1 MMRAM
6 ENVKARKNKEP
17 LSASARRFFAL
28 VSMLFSDTMK
38 LSFLDKAHRKNSIIN
53 IVSSLL
59 AFAGL
64 SGLAVVL
71 YNVAITLH
79 VFSVLDYIP
88 ETVPSLIGAVL
99 LILSFANSLLGL
111 IRTLYFSEDNRV
123 IITYPCKGVTIFA
136 ARLLVFFICE
146 YLRSIL
152 VFIPIL
158 LGYLIV
164 AHFPWVF
171 YWWVFVALFFVVMA
185 EVVVASLL
193 SVPGYYLARFFKRN
207 SLLESLGYLTL
218 FAVFV
223 GVVAWLISLL
233 PNKIDISSNWGPIFA
248 QIKTLL
254 SAYPDNLRPFY
265 SLTLMEIG
273 YTNGFSKSV
282 FTLESGLT
290 LLCLLGVILLGLA
303 IVFCGVSRLYLHLAS
318 TSFEYSSDNVL
329 RTKKSKTRPY
339 WFSQMNK
346 ELILF
351 FKTPETFMSLFSIDV
366 FLPIFVAILNK
377 VFGAMDTTVVG
388 KMYVSVVNVLIILL
402 VILCSNGAI
411 SHIYSDEGK
420 AFLLD
425 RTYPR
430 SSGFLLFSKLILP
443 MAMGFI
449 SILVTCLCY
458 GLVSSDSLLPDGS
471 RWITSEMLV
480 ALAVSFTS
488 FYFGHLLFS
497 SSLDFCSLKST
508 FAAETLVNENEKRSL
523 VSAFFIAF
531 LMTALFYFF
540 LRENVASSYL
550 KLMIFGLLYLFFNI
564 LLFIRK
570 IRYLYR
576 EGA

>member
-1 MMRAM
+1 MA
-6 ENVKARKNKEP
+6 NAKALKNKEP
-17 LSASARRFFAL
+17 LRVSSRRFFAL

-38 LSFLDKAHRKNSIIN
+38 LSFLDKTHRKSSIIN

-64 SGLAVVL
+64 TALAVGL
-71 YNVAITLH
+71 YSVAVTLH

-88 ETVPSLIGAVL
+88 ETVPSLIAAVL
-99 LILSFANSLLGL
+99 LILSFSNSLLGL

-136 ARLLVFFICE
+136 ARILVFFICE
-146 YLRSIL
+146 YLRSVL
-152 VFIPIL
+152 VFIPVL
-158 LGYLIV
+158 FGYMIV
-164 AHFPWVF
+164 AHFSWVF
-171 YWWVFVALFFVVMA
+171 YLWVFVALFFVVMA
-185 EVVVASLL
+185 EVVVASLF
-193 SVPGYYLARFFKRN
+193 SVPGYYFARFFKRN
-207 SLLESLGYLTL
+207 SLLESVGYFTL
-218 FAVFV
+218 FALFV

-248 QIKTLL
+248 QIKSMLA
-254 SAYPDNLRPFY
+254 AYRDNLRPFY

-282 FTLESGLT
+282 FTLESGVT
-290 LLCLLGVILLGLA
+290 LLCLLGVISLGLV
-303 IVFCGVSRLYLHLAS
+303 IVFFGVSHLYLQLAS
-318 TSFEYSSDNVL
+318 TSFEYSSDNLL

-339 WFSQMNK
+339 WFSQMAK

-351 FKTPETFMSLFSIDV
+351 FKTPETFMSLFSVYV

-377 VFGAMDTTVVG
+377 VFGAMDTTIVG

-402 VILCSNGAI
+402 VMLCSNGAI

-425 RTYPR
+425 RSYPR

-443 MAMGFI
+443 MAMGFV

-458 GLVSSDSLLPDGS
+458 GLVSHDSLPPDGS
-471 RWITSEMLV
+471 PWINPEMLV
-480 ALAVSFTS
+480 GLTISLAS

-497 SSLDFCSLKST
+497 AGLDFCSLKNT
-508 FAAETLVNENEKRSL
+508 FVAETLVSENEKRSV

-531 LMTALFYFF
+531 LMAVLFYFF
-540 LRENVASSYL
+540 LRENVETGYL
-550 KLMIFGLLYLFFNI
+550 KLMIFGLLYLLFNI
-564 LLFIRK
+564 ILFIRK